1 MTWKRVGYLS
11 RFIREI
17 FLIFDQK
24 YRFLCEFHAYDIT
37 NVSISFV
44 TRGRIQESRLEKI
57 VSTLLVNA

>member
-17 FLIFDQK
+17 FFIFDQK
-24 YRFLCEFHAYDIT
+24 YKFLCEFHAYDIT